1 MSTLA
6 NESLYETCF
15 DESFDEYMRLSGLSS
30 ADLDKW
36 IKVNPYVLDW
46 IENMAWKKFQSMC
59 QWAKW
64 TPNPPQWGFFAI
76 IKESNEFLI
85 MFVDP
90 RFEDDAIAALME
102 EALSTDEE
110 TKFDV
115 EAYIEN
121 SNFEW

>member
-6 NESLYETCF
+6 NESVLETLAETIFEEMVKSFKDLTPSDEQIIYECAC
-15 DESFDEYMRLSGLSS
+15 DE
-30 ADLDKW
+30 A
-36 IKVNPYVLDW
+36 IKQTSWQTGTLKPHR
-46 IENMAWKKFQSMC
+46 
-59 QWAKW
+59 
-64 TPNPPQWGFFAI
+64 GFFI
-76 IKESNEFLI
+76 GILKESNEFLI

>member
-1 MSTLA
+1 MSTLHH
-6 NESLYETCF
+6 ESLYETCF
-15 DESFDEYMRLSGLSS
+15 DESFDEYMRISGLKS
-30 ADLDKW
+30 DDMERW

-76 IKESNEFLI
+76 IKESNELTQMI
-85 MFVDP
+85 DP
-90 RFEDDAIAALME
+90 RFEDEALSALME
-102 EALSTDEE
+102 EAFSQTEEE

-115 EAYIEN
+115 DAYFN
-121 SNFEW
+121 SDIDY